1 MLPYAQ
7 AACTAAIVL
16 AAALYL
22 RGWLHLRTAS
32 AIPIS
37 VWRAISFLLGLVA
50 IWAAVAS
57 RVAISDRSVL
67 TAHMIQHLLLMTI
80 APPMIWLGSPLP
92 AVWNGLPRPVQNAAL
107 PVIRQAAAARIGRAI
122 TRPAFCWMA
131 AAAALVVWHVPA
143 IFKLG
148 MQSETWHAIEQA
160 SFLATGLL
168 FWWPVIQPVVRDAAE
183 PRWAILVYLFLATL
197 PCDVLSGLLV
207 FSDRVAYPVYLCTPQ
222 RDGFSALEDQQC
234 AGALMWTCVTV
245 VYLVAGTIL
254 AMQLLSPRSDHAEDP
269 SGAAPRPSLSGPRS
283 RTLRSMAFAVLPDP
297 AQCGAE
303 DDRTAAQG
311 GSLHDRSFGAALC
324 RELHK
329 RIRRNT

>member
-1 MLPYAQ
+1 MSPYAQ
-7 AACTAAIVL
+7 AACTATIVL
-16 AAALYL
+16 AAAVYL

-32 AIPIS
+32 ATPIP
-37 VWRAISFLLGLVA
+37 VWRAVSFLLGLLA
-50 IWAAVAS
+50 IWVAMASPVAV
-57 RVAISDRSVL
+57 SDQRML

-80 APPMIWLGSPLP
+80 ASPMIWLASPVL
-92 AVWNGLPRPVQNAAL
+92 AVWNGLPRLARNAAL
-107 PVIRQAAAARIGRAI
+107 PVIRQPMAARVGRTI

-168 FWWPVIQPVVRDAAE
+168 FWWPVIQPVVRESAD
-183 PRWAILVYLFLATL
+183 PRWTILVYLFLATL

-222 RDGFSALEDQQC
+222 RAGFSALEDQQC

-245 VYLVAGTIL
+245 VYLAAGTIL
-254 AMQLLSPRSDHAEDP
+254 AMRLLSPPRQSRT
-269 SGAAPRPSLSGPRS
+269 GAASTRSISQASIGPSSPS
-283 RTLRSMAFAVLPDP
+283 IV
-297 AQCGAE
+297 
-303 DDRTAAQG
+303 
-311 GSLHDRSFGAALC
+311 GSNSER
-324 RELHK
+324 
-329 RIRRNT
+329 